1 MRPPPPRDD
10 LQFSN
15 TTGIL
20 QKKTMW
26 FIGVQVEQ
34 ETSAPPPKKN
44 PGSAPALVYCGLLS
58 LLEKGSELTSICHCS
73 KSQTALKEVFCVPF
87 AY

>member
-1 MRPPPPRDD
+1 
-10 LQFSN
+10 
-15 TTGIL
+15 
-20 QKKTMW
+20 MW
-26 FIGVQVEQ
+26 FIGVEVEQ
-34 ETSAPPPKKN
+34 ETSAPPPKQN

-58 LLEKGSELTSICHCS
+58 LLEKGSELTSVCHRS